1 LCRAEKESIV
11 NVPSKI
17 LPSESLRAANLY
29 RIAARAAQPRL
40 VVIVA
45 VMAAFVVA
53 GTSAAWCFPWSIDM
67 FRGPAIQP
75 LEVSPRVMPEGT
87 LPTDTGSPPQDLE
100 QATIKAHNPLKPTA
114 QNIAHGKE
122 LYDNDC
128 MPCHGAGGH
137 GDGPVAHLLH
147 AHGFD
152 PKNLV
157 TGVTKNLPDG
167 YLYGYIRDGGI
178 HMPSYGDAM
187 NSNERWDVVM
197 YVRQLQAQ
205 APASGAKTASR

>member
-11 NVPSKI
+11 IVPSKI
-17 LPSESLRAANLY
+17 VPSKSIRAAGAA
-29 RIAARAAQPRL
+29 RIAPRVAQPRL
-40 VVIVA
+40 AVIVA
-45 VMAAFVVA
+45 AMVAFVVA
-53 GTSAAWCFPWSIDM
+53 GASAAWCFPWSIDM

-75 LEVSPRVMPEGT
+75 LEISPRVMPEGT
-87 LPTDTGSPPQDLE
+87 LPTDSGSPPQDLE
-100 QATIKAHNPLKPTA
+100 QATIKAHNPLQPTA
-114 QNIAHGKE
+114 QNIAHGKD
-122 LYDNDC
+122 LYDNTC
-128 MPCHGAGGH
+128 MPCHGASGH

-167 YLYGYIRDGGI
+167 YIYGYIRDGGI

-187 NSNERWDVVM
+187 NSDERWDVVM

-205 APASGAKTASR
+205 GPASEPKTASK

>member
-11 NVPSKI
+11 IVPSKTNC
-17 LPSESLRAANLY
+17 AARFTRL
-29 RIAARAAQPRL
+29 AARAAQPRL
-40 VVIVA
+40 AVIVA
-45 VMAAFVVA
+45 AMAAFIVTGA
-53 GTSAAWCFPWSIDM
+53 SAAWCFPWSIDM

-75 LEVSPRVMPEGT
+75 LQVSPRVMPEGT
-87 LPTDTGSPPQDLE
+87 LPTNTGSPPQDLE

-114 QNIAHGKE
+114 KNIAHGKE
-122 LYDNDC
+122 LYDNTC
-128 MPCHGAGGH
+128 MPCHGATGH

-167 YLYGYIRDGGI
+167 YIYGYIRDGGI

-187 NSNERWDVVM
+187 NSDERWDVVM
-197 YVRQLQAQ
+197 YVRQLEAND
-205 APASGAKTASR
+205 AKTASK